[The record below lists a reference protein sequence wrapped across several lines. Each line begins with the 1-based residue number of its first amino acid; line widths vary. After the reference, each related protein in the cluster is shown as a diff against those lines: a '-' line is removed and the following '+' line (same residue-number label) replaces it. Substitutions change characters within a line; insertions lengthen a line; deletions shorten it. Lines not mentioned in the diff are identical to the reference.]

1 MFTGLI
7 QALGMTQLVSED
19 RVQVTYHPNTD
30 PTVFQDL
37 TLGDSVA
44 VDGVCLTVTNVL
56 PQGFIAVISPETL
69 HRSTLDQAG
78 AKMRWVNLEPSLRVG
93 SKLGG
98 HFVTGHV
105 DGLGVLQSIVQ
116 TQSSWELSVT
126 IPSAVIARYI
136 VFKGSIAMNGISLTV
151 AECSESGRW
160 FKVAVI
166 PHTFAVT
173 NLHLLQPG
181 DTVNLEGDI
190 LGKYAEKFLRI
201 GSGSA
206 VNSLAH
212 NHNLDWHNP
221 DWSEAPDTMA
231 ETVSATFLAENGYL

>member
-7 QALGMTQLVSED
+7 QALGMPQLVSED

-37 TLGDSVA
+37 ALGDSVA
-44 VDGVCLTVTNVL
+44 VDGVCLTVTHVL
-56 PQGFIAVISPETL
+56 SQGFIAVISPETL
-69 HRSTLDQAG
+69 RRSTLDQAG
-78 AKMRWVNLEPSLRVG
+78 AGMRWVNLEPSLRVG

-105 DGLGVLQSIVQ
+105 DGLGVLQSVVQ
-116 TQSSWELSVT
+116 TQNSWELSVT
-126 IPSAVIARYI
+126 IPSAAIARYT
-136 VFKGSIAMNGISLTV
+136 VFKGSIAINGISLTV
-151 AECSESGRW
+151 AECSESGHW

-190 LGKYAEKFLRI
+190 LGKYAEKFLRL

-206 VNSLAH
+206 VHPLEH
-212 NHNLDWHNP
+212 HQNLDGF
-221 DWSEAPDTMA
+221 
-231 ETVSATFLAENGYL
+231 ETPAAMVEPISSAFLAENGYS